1 MNGAQSFP
9 GSEIVD
15 AILRAF
21 TFPSRGRWR
30 NCAQIGSR
38 DATVGHEAVR
48 PCEIPGPPRRFWA
61 PLFMTTRTLDV
72 KNAHFGRFLRS
83 FAE

>member
-1 MNGAQSFP
+1 MGHRAFQ
-9 GSEIVD
+9 E
-15 AILRAF
+15 AKLWMRILRAF

-48 PCEIPGPPRRFWA
+48 PREIPGPPRRFWA